1 LIGHSILLPN
11 RFTLKGEYGHGGL
24 PAKIWRAVQ
33 ARSRRYRFNP
43 PAGLE
48 AAHLIFLRRM
58 LWTILQI
65 PGKGPM
71 HQPDDILTPYYRL
84 DPEELIRLVESTGLT
99 CDGRLL
105 ALNSY
110 ENRVYQ
116 VGIEDSAPLVV
127 KVYRPGR
134 WSNAQIL
141 EEHTFALEIAEAE
154 IPLIPPLEI
163 NGRTLHEHNGFR
175 FALFERH
182 GGHAPELDQ
191 RDTRI
196 WLGRFLGR
204 MHAVGAEHP
213 FHSRPELTIGS
224 FGYDSVKTL
233 IEGNWLPPHLETAF
247 SSLAEDLL
255 VSIEAAFRRA
265 GKFSKIRL
273 HGDCH
278 PGNILWRDGPLFVDL
293 DDCRSGPAVQDLWM
307 LLSGDGYEMAA
318 QMKDVLEGYCQFCP
332 FNRRELHLIEALRTL
347 RMLHHAAWLAKR
359 WQDPAF
365 PLAFPWFGGPRYWED
380 LVLGL
385 REQLGRMHEEPL
397 QIPA

>member
-1 LIGHSILLPN
+1 MQ
-11 RFTLKGEYGHGGL
+11 
-24 PAKIWRAVQ
+24 Q
-33 ARSRRYRFNP
+33 A
-43 PAGLE
+43 
-48 AAHLIFLRRM
+48 
-58 LWTILQI
+58 
-65 PGKGPM
+65 
-71 HQPDDILTPYYRL
+71 DDTLTPYYRL
-84 DPEELIRLVESTGLT
+84 DPEELIKVVESIGLL

-116 VGIEDSAPLVV
+116 VGIEDAAPLIT

-134 WSNAQIL
+134 WTDEQIL
-141 EEHTFALEIAEAE
+141 EEHAFAIEIADAE
-154 IPLIPPLEI
+154 IPLIPPMVI
-163 NGRTLHEHNGFR
+163 NGQTLHEHNGFR
-175 FALFERH
+175 FAMFERR

-191 RDTRI
+191 KSTLV

-204 MHAVGAEHP
+204 MHAVGAETA
-213 FHSRPELTIGS
+213 FKSRPALTIKS
-224 FGYDSVKTL
+224 FGHDPVNEL
-233 IEGNWLPPHLETAF
+233 LEGGWLPLHLESAF
-247 SSLAEDLL
+247 TSLADDLL
-255 VSIEAAFRRA
+255 ISIEAAFKRA

-307 LLSGDGYEMAA
+307 LLSGENYEMAE
-318 QMKDVLEGYCQFCP
+318 QMKDVLEGYTQFHD
-332 FNRRELHLIEALRTL
+332 FNRRELNLIEALRTL

-365 PLAFPWFGGPRYWED
+365 PIAFPWFGEPRYWED
-380 LVLGL
+380 LVLSL

-397 QIPA
+397 QIPL